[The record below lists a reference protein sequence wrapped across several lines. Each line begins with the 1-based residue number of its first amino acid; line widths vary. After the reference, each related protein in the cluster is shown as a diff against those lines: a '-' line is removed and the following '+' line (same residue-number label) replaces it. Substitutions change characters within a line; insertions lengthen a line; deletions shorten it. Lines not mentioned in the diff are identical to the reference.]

1 MIITLFVITE
11 PPPSELPPPKIEYDI
26 QMTSNGF
33 KVTCNFLDSSV
44 SQCVVVVHQKFPI
57 ADNHLNVTLHVY
69 VHQLGS
75 VGNVVSGYI
84 YVANPDDFQIAVI
97 DGTRKPIKPT
107 KPTKPTST

>member
-11 PPPSELPPPKIEYDI
+11 PPLSELPPPKIEYDI

-57 ADNHLNVTLHVY
+57 ADNHLNVTLY
-69 VHQLGS
+69 VHRLGS
-75 VGNVVSGYI
+75 DGNVVSGYI
-84 YVANPDDFQIAVI
+84 IVANPDDFQIAVI
-97 DGTRKPIKPT
+97 NGIRKPT
-107 KPTKPTST
+107 NPTKPTSTCT